1 MNYYRRIAVEESRV
15 PSRPAKKT
23 ALIDTPAN
31 VSTRSNVLHPTSN
44 FTAEHRVGTAL
55 RETYY
60 GFCRSMSAVLSRQG
74 ITLSMWF
81 VLRELWNQDG
91 LSQGVIA
98 KRTGTSAP
106 SIVSIVKALEREG
119 LVRRT
124 TSEADRR
131 VSFIFLTREGKLLEA
146 RLTRAVLPMDAE
158 ALSGFSK
165 SEINMLLSML
175 SRLRANTARLVEDK

>member
-1 MNYYRRIAVEESRV
+1 M
-15 PSRPAKKT
+15 PSRPVKKAEPT
-23 ALIDTPAN
+23 DSPVN
-31 VSTRSNVLHPTSN
+31 VSPRDNVFHPASI

-60 GFCRSMSAVLSRQG
+60 AFCRSMSAVLAPQG

-81 VLRELWNQDG
+81 VLRELWNQDN

-106 SIVSIVKALEREG
+106 SIVNIVKTLEREG
-119 LVRRT
+119 LVRRS

-131 VSFIFLTREGKLLEA
+131 VSFISLTREGKLLEA
-146 RLTRAVLPMDAE
+146 RLTRAVLPMDRE
-158 ALSGFSK
+158 ALAGFSR
-165 SEINMLLSML
+165 SEVNLLLDMLR
-175 SRLRANTARLVEDK
+175 RLRVNNAHPEEDR

>member
-1 MNYYRRIAVEESRV
+1 M
-15 PSRPAKKT
+15 PSRPVKKPEPT
-23 ALIDTPAN
+23 DSSVN
-31 VSTRSNVLHPTSN
+31 VSPRGNVLHPTSN

-106 SIVSIVKALEREG
+106 SIVNIVKALEREG
-119 LVRRT
+119 LVRRS

-131 VSFIFLTREGKLLEA
+131 VSFIALTREGKLLEA

-165 SEINMLLSML
+165 SEVNLLLNMLG
-175 SRLRANTARLVEDK
+175 RLRANTARLAEDK